1 VPLYERQITLR
12 EKQGN
17 KKNLAIGLGNLAH
30 MAQLP
35 IGALKSAEVNLR
47 HSIALCQEI
56 EEEFNEAIGHLEL
69 GRLLAYRGLWAAA
82 AATLD
87 EALELLEKQDHVQGQ
102 GVVIGYRALSALLQV
117 WAGEEQAAAALVAAG
132 RSLELADEDARTSY
146 PVERDYVRSHW
157 LLGAAHRVNHHLD
170 ESDHHLNEALTRCRS
185 INAVDAEADIL
196 LDLARLRL
204 DQNQPEEAL
213 RLATEAQEIA
223 QRSGYVLQE
232 ADAQLFFAE
241 RALEQ
246 GNVPMAVDYARESR
260 RLATCDGGEF
270 VYKVTYDAAG
280 ELLRRIGGQ

>member
-1 VPLYERQITLR
+1 
-12 EKQGN
+12 
-17 KKNLAIGLGNLAH
+17 
-30 MAQLP
+30 M
-35 IGALKSAEVNLR
+35 
-47 HSIALCQEI
+47 
-56 EEEFNEAIGHLEL
+56 

-87 EALELLEKQDHVQGQ
+87 KALELFEKQDHVQSQ
-102 GVVIGYRALSALLQV
+102 GVIIGYRALSALLQV
-117 WAGEEQAAAALVAAG
+117 RAGEEQAAAALVAAG
-132 RSLELADEDARTSY
+132 RSLELADEVAQIHY
-146 PVERDYVRSHW
+146 PFPRDYVRSYW

-170 ESDHHLNEALTRCRS
+170 ESDHHLNEALTRCRA
-185 INAVDAEADIL
+185 INSVETEADIL

-232 ADAQLFFAE
+232 ADAQLFLAE

-246 GNVPMAVDYARESR
+246 GNVPMAEGYARESR

-280 ELLRRIGGQ
+280 ELLHRITGQ

>member
-1 VPLYERQITLR
+1 
-12 EKQGN
+12 
-17 KKNLAIGLGNLAH
+17 
-30 MAQLP
+30 M
-35 IGALKSAEVNLR
+35 
-47 HSIALCQEI
+47 
-56 EEEFNEAIGHLEL
+56 
-69 GRLLAYRGLWAAA
+69 
-82 AATLD
+82 D
-87 EALELLEKQDHVQGQ
+87 EALELFEKQDHVHSGIS
-102 GVVIGYRALSALLQV
+102 VSWAYRALSTLLQV
-117 WAGEEQAAAALVAAG
+117 RAGEEQAVAALFAAG
-132 RSLELADEDARTSY
+132 RSLELADENARTHY
-146 PVERDYVRSHW
+146 PNPRDYVRSHW

-170 ESDHHLNEALTRCRS
+170 ESDHHLNEALTRCRA

-232 ADAQLFFAE
+232 ADTQLFFAE

-246 GNVPMAVDYARESR
+246 GNMPMAMGYARESR

-280 ELLRRIGGQ
+280 ELLRRIMGQ